1 MGGKSPNRSY
11 GYKYKDT
18 ASVDIIGHC
27 ELGNGYIMEYHATG
41 CHTGQ
46 TDQKPHGQGARVSG
60 TVGEISCLPT
70 ETAGQS
76 SMQNR
81 STGIMENNQLC
92 EIKKETK
99 TQYKIIHK
107 R

>member
-1 MGGKSPNRSY
+1 MGILWNIMQQGVTLDKPN
-11 GYKYKDT
+11 
-18 ASVDIIGHC
+18 
-27 ELGNGYIMEYHATG
+27 
-41 CHTGQ
+41 
-46 TDQKPHGQGARVSG
+46 QKPHGQGARVSG

-81 STGIMENNQLC
+81 STGIVENNQLC